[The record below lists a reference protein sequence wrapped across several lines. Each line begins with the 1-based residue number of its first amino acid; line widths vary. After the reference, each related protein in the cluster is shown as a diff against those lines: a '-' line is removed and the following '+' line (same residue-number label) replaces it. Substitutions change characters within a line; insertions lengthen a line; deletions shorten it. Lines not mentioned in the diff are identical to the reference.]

1 MSTESESHDGFGPV
15 TVEALSRL
23 QKTAGRRLHEA
34 WTSIP
39 HVTHHE
45 DVDVTDIES
54 ERRLANAKLSAEK
67 VTLLAYTCH
76 AVARCIG
83 EFPRFRSSLDPSS
96 ENLILKN
103 YVHLGIAV
111 ETPVGLVVGVIKNA
125 DALSIGAL
133 SESLNDLAVRGR
145 AGRLLP
151 TDMEGSCFTISSL
164 GALGGTGF
172 TPIINPPNVAILG
185 LGAARLKPSCHNDAI
200 VARLILPLS
209 LSYDHRVIDGG
220 AAARFCR
227 RLQEILSAAPVQG

>member
-1 MSTESESHDGFGPV
+1 MSTESESHDGFDPV
-15 TVEALSRL
+15 AIEALSRL

-34 WTSIP
+34 WTGIP

-45 DVDVTDIES
+45 DADITDIES
-54 ERRLANAKLSAEK
+54 ERRLANSKPSAEK
-67 VTLLAYTCH
+67 ITLLAYATH

-83 EFPRFRSSLDPSS
+83 EFPRFRSSLDPSGDK
-96 ENLILKN
+96 LIVKN
-103 YVHLGIAV
+103 YVHLGIAI
-111 ETPVGLVVGVIKNA
+111 EAPVGLVVGVIKHS
-125 DALSIGAL
+125 DLLSIGAL
-133 SESLNDLAVRGR
+133 SGSLNDLAIRGR

-151 TDMEGSCFTISSL
+151 TEMEGSCFTISSL

-227 RLQEILSAAPVQG
+227 RLREILSVAPAQG